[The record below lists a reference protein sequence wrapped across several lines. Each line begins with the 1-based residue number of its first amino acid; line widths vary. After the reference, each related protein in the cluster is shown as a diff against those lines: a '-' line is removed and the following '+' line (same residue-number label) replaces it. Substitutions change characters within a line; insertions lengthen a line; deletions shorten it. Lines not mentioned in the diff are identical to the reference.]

1 MKENSNVKGTKN
13 AEDLIRDLINLI
25 TVYKKEEMQDVTTR
39 IDPKTAKELV
49 AKLEKIAKVVGLAC
63 E

>member
-1 MKENSNVKGTKN
+1 MKKNSNVKGTKN

-25 TVYKKEEMQDVTTR
+25 AVYKKEEMQDATTR

-49 AKLEKIAKVVGLAC
+49 AKLEKIAKAVGSAC